1 MIVAALH
8 WAGPTELT
16 SGSLRSGGY
25 SALNNPGYQP
35 DRQPRRSRAGPIG
48 RGIPEV
54 VKCRILAESSFLHQ
68 LPLVYFT
75 KGAESGDLY
84 NWFMPNLRAFHAS
97 VESSGFTIL
106 RATAEG
112 DWAWIAAEKA
122 KRLFQ
127 FGVEGWSPG

>member
-84 NWFMPNLRAFHAS
+84 NWFMPNLRAFHAFRRIVRVYHPPRKS
-97 VESSGFTIL
+97 
-106 RATAEG
+106 RR
-112 DWAWIAAEKA
+112 
-122 KRLFQ
+122 RL
-127 FGVEGWSPG
+127 GLDR